1 MVKIRSRKAR
11 VPRVRVYA
19 WVVVRAAQYS
29 HTCQPPSP
37 PPPRTRPRA
46 VERVVLEVS
55 LGVNIARQ

>member
-29 HTCQPPSP
+29 HTCQPL
-37 PPPRTRPRA
+37 PPRARARPRA